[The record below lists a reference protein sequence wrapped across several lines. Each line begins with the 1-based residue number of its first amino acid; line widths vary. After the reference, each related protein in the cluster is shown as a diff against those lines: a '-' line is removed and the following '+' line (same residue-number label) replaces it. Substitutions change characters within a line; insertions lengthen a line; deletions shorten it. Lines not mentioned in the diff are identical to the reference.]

1 MCGFS
6 GIITNYQN
14 NIDKNFLSTLLNHRG
29 PDMNGFYE
37 DENSGFKLFFNR
49 LSIQDLSKNGNQPF
63 IYKNLVLVANCE
75 IYNFKNIKSLLID
88 KYEFKSETDSEVLI
102 YAYKEWGDK
111 FLDYLEGMFSIVI
124 YNKEDKSI
132 KLFRDRFGIKPLYY
146 FLDDGNFIFSSEF
159 LPIVKILKKLNKVL
173 NFNYQSINNFIY
185 AGYNF
190 ESSTNIKNIYKVKP
204 SHFISLKNFE
214 IQEIKYWELKKNK
227 KTFNFDES
235 LSIIENQFNVTV
247 KNHLISDVPISIL
260 LSGGLDS
267 SLITYF
273 SSLNENQ
280 ENLSTI
286 TINMDNEISDS
297 EKRNISFLKKNFSIK
312 NEILNIESKNI
323 IKDIEKNINVFDDLQ
338 SADAGYLTN
347 NEIAKKLS
355 NSNCK
360 VVLVGDG
367 SDEIFGGYS
376 WFGLSKFPFS
386 ILNEN
391 IKNLIYFY
399 AISRTINFLK
409 IKKIFNKFNQN
420 IKNISESYFDKICKN
435 ELFSQL
441 PNNYLMKVDK
451 PFMKNSIEARV
462 PYLDHKFVENV
473 YNISNNFKLKGKT
486 YSFSSFKKPN
496 EKFILRQV
504 AKKKFTNE
512 IFNTKKKGFSISTS
526 KLINENKDLFFEVI
540 NDNKSYIGFEDKKKI
555 TDSLYKVKESKYN
568 PILKNREIV
577 LWKLFLFNIWKAN
590 V

>member
-29 PDMNGFYE
+29 PDMNGFYQ
-37 DENSGFKLFFNR
+37 DENNGFKLFFNR
-49 LSIQDLSKNGNQPF
+49 LSIQDLSRNGNQPF

-75 IYNFKNIKSLLID
+75 IYNFKNLKSILID
-88 KYEFKSETDSEVLI
+88 KYQFKSETDSEVLI
-102 YAYKEWGDK
+102 YAYKEWGDN

-146 FLDDGNFIFSSEF
+146 FLDDENFIFSSEF

-204 SHFISLKNFE
+204 SHFINLKNFE
-214 IQEIKYWELKKNK
+214 IQEIKYWELEKNK
-227 KTFNFDES
+227 KIFNFDES

-273 SSLNENQ
+273 SSLNETQ

-286 TINMDNEISDS
+286 TINMDNEIADS
-297 EKRNISFLKKNFSIK
+297 EKRNISFLKNNFNIK
-312 NEILNIESKNI
+312 NEILNVESKNI

-347 NEIAKKLS
+347 NEIAKNLS
-355 NSNCK
+355 NNNCK

-391 IKNLIYFY
+391 IKNFIYFY

-462 PYLDHKFVENV
+462 PYLDHKFVENI

-496 EKFILRQV
+496 EKFILREV
-504 AKKKFTNE
+504 AKKKFKNE

-555 TDSLYKVKESKYN
+555 IDSLHKVKESKYN
-568 PILKNREIV
+568 PILKNREII